1 MGVCSPSGKP
11 QYNHVP
17 SAAMR
22 MSISPQSGGFQD
34 IVTAVAGFVTAIT
47 ALLREI
53 RAWRDQRPTPNR
65 PRRAYRLGRTALN
78 LGLQAAAAR
87 PSDGRRGTRGRADRE
102 RRKIGSSALFRSVV
116 ASQRPV

>member
-34 IVTAVAGFVTAIT
+34 IVLVVTAVAGFVTAIT

-53 RAWRDQRPTPNR
+53 
-65 PRRAYRLGRTALN
+65 L
-78 LGLQAAAAR
+78 
-87 PSDGRRGTRGRADRE
+87 
-102 RRKIGSSALFRSVV
+102 
-116 ASQRPV
+116 